1 MASVIDSGKALVAR
15 GKDEFESARQRWG
28 WLDHILRTLERYNDR
43 RGNLYAASITFTGIL
58 SIVPIIMVAFS
69 VGGFVLAAHP
79 EWLDSI
85 KDEIV
90 KAMPG
95 ELGTTVESAI
105 DSAIQSRATVGIIG
119 LVGAALTGI
128 GWISGVRIGM
138 TEMYGGRVERNAVK
152 SKLSD
157 LVIFVLLGIA
167 FLVTLGL
174 TALGNSGLI
183 NKILEWTHVDG
194 FTGSTVFVRI
204 LAIAVSLA
212 ATWLLF
218 VFVFARLPLN
228 RLPFRNVLK
237 AALLT
242 AVIFE
247 VLKSVAGIY
256 LKSVLSSPAGAAFGP
271 LLGIMVF
278 GYLASRIVLYATAW
292 CATDTA
298 NEAFQ
303 VVDPTEQPDPPT
315 VVVRPVYELNPVP
328 KPGALGAAAAV
339 GAAMALVARHK
350 KSD

>member
-1 MASVIDSGKALVAR
+1 M
-15 GKDEFESARQRWG
+15 
-28 WLDHILRTLERYNDR
+28 
-43 RGNLYAASITFTGIL
+43 
-58 SIVPIIMVAFS
+58 
-69 VGGFVLAAHP
+69 
-79 EWLDSI
+79 
-85 KDEIV
+85 
-90 KAMPG
+90 
-95 ELGTTVESAI
+95 
-105 DSAIQSRATVGIIG
+105 
-119 LVGAALTGI
+119 
-128 GWISGVRIGM
+128 
-138 TEMYGGRVERNAVK
+138 
-152 SKLSD
+152 
-157 LVIFVLLGIA
+157 
-167 FLVTLGL
+167 
-174 TALGNSGLI
+174 
-183 NKILEWTHVDG
+183 
-194 FTGSTVFVRI
+194 
-204 LAIAVSLA
+204 
-212 ATWLLF
+212 
-218 VFVFARLPLN
+218 N

-303 VVDPTEQPDPPT
+303 VVDPTEQPEPPT
-315 VVVRPVYELNPVP
+315 VVVRPVYEVNPVP

>member
-303 VVDPTEQPDPPT
+303 VVDPTEQPEPPT
-315 VVVRPVYELNPVP
+315 VVVRPVYEVNPVP

>member
-303 VVDPTEQPDPPT
+303 VVDPTEQPEPPT
-315 VVVRPVYELNPVP
+315 VVVRPVYEVNPVP

-350 KSD
+350 NRD